1 MIEIVCHGNMIMYF
15 HCSISFTVNLSFTL
29 GWNEFTNDG
38 TFQWTPG
45 CGRYI
50 ITTCSLK
57 PYNIKGKSYTIN
69 AVDRTAVLLYTS
81 YDNAD
86 N

>member
-1 MIEIVCHGNMIMYF
+1 MYF
-15 HCSISFTVNLSFTL
+15 YCSISFTVNLYFTL
-29 GWNEFTNDG
+29 GWNEFTYDG
-38 TFQWTPG
+38 IFQWTPG

-69 AVDRTAVLLYTS
+69 AVDRTAVLLPVMITQTIS
-81 YDNAD
+81 GFALKWKM
-86 N
+86 